1 MAGFWASS
9 WYAKQWRRQCRCR
22 HPAWY
27 WAQLTSHRLPLPEC
41 LWVCFKAHQI
51 QDILKK
57 HLSRTL
63 QFQDFRIY
71 SDQPCASMCQFLL
84 LYHSLEM
91 KWEAC
96 HETLCY
102 KMPASTSWRWA
113 ACWFGWMSTWTLT
126 NKGTL
131 QRITT
136 REWKNSWRLAE
147 ALKATKKQ
155 LHSAPQAS
163 TFWMGQVW
171 VEYSLLKKHEKTST
185 WTSCHLAE
193 NHAPNLHV
201 FHKPCPHVSGWW
213 WAPHRKVHRRV
224 SRWSSCRCPNG
235 IADFPVEPPWG
246 TAQIHSAMACYG
258 YGKFHEIETAGI
270 S

>member
-9 WYAKQWRRQCRCR
+9 WYAKQRRRQCRCR

-51 QDILKK
+51 QDMLKT

-63 QFQDFRIY
+63 QFQDFSIY
-71 SDQPCASMCQFLL
+71 SDQPCTSFC
-84 LYHSLEM
+84 SCITVS
-91 KWEAC
+91 KWNG
-96 HETLCY
+96 
-102 KMPASTSWRWA
+102 KPAMRHY
-113 ACWFGWMSTWTLT
+113 
-126 NKGTL
+126 
-131 QRITT
+131 
-136 REWKNSWRLAE
+136 
-147 ALKATKKQ
+147 ATKCQ
-155 LHSAPQAS
+155 QAPAEVSCVLIWLDFHLNTYKERDFATDYHQR
-163 TFWMGQVW
+163 V
-171 VEYSLLKKHEKTST
+171 KKHENTVGAWLKHWKVRKNNCILPHKQALFGWDRFDLNHLCWKNMKKTST

-201 FHKPCPHVSGWW
+201 FHRPCPHVSGWW

-224 SRWSSCRCPNG
+224 SRWSSCRCPTG

-246 TAQIHSAMACYG
+246 CDIEQHNFIQLWHVMAMA
-258 YGKFHEIETAGI
+258 KFMK
-270 S
+270 